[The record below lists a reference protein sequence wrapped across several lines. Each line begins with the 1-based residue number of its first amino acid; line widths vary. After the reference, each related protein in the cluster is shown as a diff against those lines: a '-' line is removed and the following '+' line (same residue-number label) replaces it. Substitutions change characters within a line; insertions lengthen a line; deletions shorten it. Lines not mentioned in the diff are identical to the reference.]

1 MEVFEHSMDYIDRT
15 SELVS
20 KVVVKLLF
28 LGGLTCLT
36 QLSIFLMSEMLI
48 ILPALRVPCFRS

>member
-1 MEVFEHSMDYIDRT
+1 MDYIDRT

-36 QLSIFLMSEMLI
+36 QLSIFLMSKILI